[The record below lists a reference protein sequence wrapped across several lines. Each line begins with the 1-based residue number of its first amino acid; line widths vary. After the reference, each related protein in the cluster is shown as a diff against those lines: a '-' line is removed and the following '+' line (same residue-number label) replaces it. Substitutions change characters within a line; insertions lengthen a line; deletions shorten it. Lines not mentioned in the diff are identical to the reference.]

1 MNGRLEIPSDNGTME
16 LHLQESRRG
25 GAVAAVTREGQP
37 PVLFEGD
44 TIEDAA
50 RQAVEY
56 AKD

>member
-1 MNGRLEIPSDNGTME
+1 ME

-44 TIEDAA
+44 TILSIWII
-50 RQAVEY
+50 RSG
-56 AKD
+56 